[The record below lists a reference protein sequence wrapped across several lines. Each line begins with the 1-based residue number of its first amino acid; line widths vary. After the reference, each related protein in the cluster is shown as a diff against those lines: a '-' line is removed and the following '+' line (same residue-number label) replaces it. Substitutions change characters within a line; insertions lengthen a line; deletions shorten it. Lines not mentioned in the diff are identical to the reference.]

1 MSRPTSTSTA
11 PSCIEDVLQPGDD
24 HGTYE
29 FGLDLLLD
37 GPGQS
42 LHKQTTH

>member
-24 HGTYE
+24 HGKYE

>member
-1 MSRPTSTSTA
+1 MSRLTSTQFAELT
-11 PSCIEDVLQPGDD
+11 IEDVLQPGDD
-24 HGTYE
+24 HGADE

-37 GPGQS
+37 GLEHL